1 MEFIAKIDKDL
12 SVTTTSKSFERKTIH
27 IDFDD
32 FLENICIMQS
42 REFNPSNYVN
52 LDEFKYIKSWISSF
66 TPLSFHQV
74 EGRTEDKIVL
84 SENVGVGLA
93 MCSVEE
99 LWGKAEFMK
108 IDTTVKRPDFTAILE
123 NGDRLIIEAKGTGQI
138 DSKAVVKAFK
148 KGHIQKN
155 VNIGKGFFE
164 RIVSVSHLVHDGS
177 SIVYLLDP
185 PTDEPRKATTN
196 ERMRAKAYNYSKL
209 FSVYGFSELSR
220 YFHLLSRRYI
230 EKDFRRESLSEKI
243 NLLDKILNQLTY
255 RYDNKT
261 YYGHV
266 RKIKEK
272 NLFLGVD
279 ENLLYLETFAS
290 FEEVKQKVSHHENF
304 KITLSKRGFIT
315 IEFNDP
321 KKLGWD
327 LKSNQILNNYN
338 FLTISDIDEMSGI
351 GFENFIT
358 YKFES
363 NDFHVEKESKFAD
376 TGYDLTIKDKK
387 DNILFA
393 VEIKKVIKQDYFKQ
407 PVLKSFV
414 STRHPSTPRT
424 ILITNAVL
432 SSKIKQDINIVNNLL
447 IWDREIIRKLIK
459 RKNIFNYL
467 NN

>member
-1 MEFIAKIDKDL
+1 MEFIVKIDKDL
-12 SVTTTSKSFERKTIH
+12 SVATTSSSFETKTIN

-74 EGRTEDKIVL
+74 EGRVEDKTVL

-93 MCSVEE
+93 MCSIEK

-108 IDTTVKRPDFTAILE
+108 IDATVKRPDFTAILE
-123 NGDRLIIEAKGTGQI
+123 NGDRLIIESKGTGQI
-138 DSKAVVKAFK
+138 DSKTVVKAFK
-148 KGHIQKN
+148 KAYVQKN

-164 RIVSVSHLVHDGS
+164 RIVSVSHLVHDAS
-177 SIVYLLDP
+177 SVVYLLDP
-185 PTDEPRKATTN
+185 PTDEPRKATVN
-196 ERMRAKAYNYSKL
+196 ERMSAKAYNYSKL

-230 EKDFRRESLSEKI
+230 EKNFKNESLSEKI
-243 NLLDKILNQLTY
+243 NLLDKILNQFTY

-261 YYGHV
+261 YYGQI
-266 RKIKEK
+266 RRINDK
-272 NLFLGVD
+272 NIFLGVD
-279 ENLLYLETFAS
+279 ENLLYLETFAT
-290 FEEVKQKVSHHENF
+290 FKEKENKVLKYESY
-304 KITLSKRGFIT
+304 KINLSKRGFIT

-321 KKLGWD
+321 KKLGWNIRN
-327 LKSNQILNNYN
+327 NQILNNYD

-363 NDFHVEKESKFAD
+363 NDFHVEKEGKYSD
-376 TGYDLTIKDKK
+376 SGYDLTIKDKK
-387 DNILFA
+387 NNILF
-393 VEIKKVIKQDYFKQ
+393 VIEIKKVIKQNYFKQ
-407 PVLKSFV
+407 PILESSVKK
-414 STRHPSTPRT
+414 RPSGTTRT
-424 ILITNAVL
+424 ILITNAVF
-432 SSKIKQDINIVNNLL
+432 IRQDINTIDNLL
-447 IWDREIIRKLIK
+447 IWDREVIRKLIK
-459 RKNIFNYL
+459 RKNILSFIEM
-467 NN
+467 